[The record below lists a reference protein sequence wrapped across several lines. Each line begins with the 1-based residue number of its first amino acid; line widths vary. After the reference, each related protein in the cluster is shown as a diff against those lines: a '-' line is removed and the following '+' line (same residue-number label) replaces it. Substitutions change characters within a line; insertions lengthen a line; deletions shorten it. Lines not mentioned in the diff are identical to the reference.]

1 MLIGTEVM
9 FVDLGVAGIAEGFAW
24 IAQVPFID
32 SVNIG
37 KPFWWVR
44 TASGIFIFIGY
55 IAYFYNIL
63 KTMTVGRAYQ
73 ASTKVATA

>member
-1 MLIGTEVM
+1 
-9 FVDLGVAGIAEGFAW
+9 IAEGFAW

-32 SVNIG
+32 SVDLG

-63 KTMTVGRAYQ
+63 KTMAVGRAYQ